1 VEVALGR
8 TWRCSSW
15 LERMVWM
22 EGREGGRKEGAKTGI
37 NEGRKEGRHVIP
49 TGWRSE

>member
-1 VEVALGR
+1 
-8 TWRCSSW
+8 
-15 LERMVWM
+15 MVWM